1 MARNAPGAQGTGLS
15 TGGETAKHPRIG
27 LVHLLRSV
35 AVDLDLQAA
44 AFAAERGLHPTD
56 LRALIALLDA
66 ERAEEAMTPGRLGA
80 RLHLNSPA
88 TTAVIDRLEALGLL
102 TRERDP
108 HDRRRVRLV
117 AGDEARTVGWS
128 FFGPMI
134 ARILAAMDGFGDTD
148 LDAYERVL
156 SAIAQT
162 LPTTPRGVVVS
173 TSPADR

>member
-1 MARNAPGAQGTGLS
+1 MPRNAS
-15 TGGETAKHPRIG
+15 GGEQPDPAHPGGESATHTRMD

-35 AVDLDLQAA
+35 AVDLDLRAA

-56 LRALIALLDA
+56 LRALIAVLDA

-108 HDRRRVRLV
+108 HDRRRVLLIVSR
-117 AGDEARTVGWS
+117 EAKTLGWS
-128 FFGPMI
+128 FFGPLI
-134 ARILAAMDGFGDTD
+134 ARILGAMDDFAESD

-156 SAIAQT
+156 RAIAKA
-162 LPTTPRGVVVS
+162 LPPG
-173 TSPADR
+173 PPQ

>member
-1 MARNAPGAQGTGLS
+1 MPRNAPGNRKSDPT
-15 TGGETAKHPRIG
+15 TPGGETASHPRMG

-44 AFAAERGLHPTD
+44 AFAAEHGLHPTD
-56 LRALIALLDA
+56 LRALIAMLDA
-66 ERAEEAMTPGRLGA
+66 ERADESTTPGRLGA

-108 HDRRRVRLV
+108 HDRRRVLLIV
-117 AGDEARTVGWS
+117 SQQAKNLGWS
-128 FFGPMI
+128 FFGPLI
-134 ARILAAMDGFGDTD
+134 TRILGAMDGFDETD

-156 SAIAQT
+156 RAIAQA
-162 LPTTPRGVVVS
+162 LPT
-173 TSPADR
+173 A

>member
-1 MARNAPGAQGTGLS
+1 MAPGSQ
-15 TGGETAKHPRIG
+15 TATHTRMG

-44 AFAAERGLHPTD
+44 AFATEYALHPTD

-66 ERAEEAMTPGRLGA
+66 ERADESMTPGRLGT

-88 TTAVIDRLEALGLL
+88 TTAVIGRLEALGFL

-108 HDRRRVRLV
+108 HDRRRVLLIV
-117 AGDEARTVGWS
+117 SQEAKTLGWS
-128 FFGPMI
+128 FFGPLI
-134 ARILAAMDGFGDTD
+134 ARILAALDGFDEND

-156 SAIAQT
+156 RAIAQT
-162 LPTTPRGVVVS
+162 LPT
-173 TSPADR
+173 A